1 MTSYNG
7 QAIAYCWVL
16 SSIMRKGISA
26 GKIDLAQGRD
36 LPLIADKRDAGSASR
51 AAKPQGL
58 LLTWGSAFCY
68 QAGCSSRASRCFIFK
83 YFPLPHRY
91 LIQDQK
97 VIPMS
102 YTFLAQSAVDW
113 ALSKVGCAYS

>member
-1 MTSYNG
+1 M
-7 QAIAYCWVL
+7 
-16 SSIMRKGISA
+16 
-26 GKIDLAQGRD
+26 
-36 LPLIADKRDAGSASR
+36 
-51 AAKPQGL
+51 AKPQGL
-58 LLTWGSAFCY
+58 LLTQGSAFCY

-83 YFPLPHRY
+83 CFSLPHRH